1 MDANTFATGAEFH
14 PDAVYQLLVDTN
26 NDNEPDVTFSA
37 VFSEPQAGAQSVTL
51 YRATGAEAGDM
62 EPKGEVIIESSPVSF
77 GSDVEVVE
85 AGPFRFF
92 AGRRSDPFFADV
104 DGLLHNFQWTGA
116 DLFGDKDIF
125 SIAMEMPN
133 DVLGEQSEIGVWAR
147 INLRRNGDLVQV
159 DRGGHPSLTAFF
171 NSEDAKEEY
180 NARQPAGDREHY
192 LQPWSDVLGKAGYT
206 GEEAARALMVVLP
219 DVLHFDRSKPAAYPN
234 GRGLTDDVFDARLA
248 LVTNGQVSGDQTGPH
263 SDYLDTFPYR
273 GQPHPALAAES
284 ATT

>member
-1 MDANTFATGAEFH
+1 MSNHFSGKNLAFPEDDARLDLTDVFAFSSPADLDRIVLIMDANTFATGSEFH

-77 GSDVEVVE
+77 DSDVEVAE

-147 INLRRNGDLVQV
+147 INLRRNGDLVQI
-159 DRGGHPSLTAFF
+159 DRGGHPSLTAFSTLKTLKR
-171 NSEDAKEEY
+171 NTTLVS
-180 NARQPAGDREHY
+180 RPATGSTTCSRGRTC
-192 LQPWSDVLGKAGYT
+192 LGKPVT
-206 GEEAARALMVVLP
+206 PERRRP
-219 DVLHFDRSKPAAYPN
+219 
-234 GRGLTDDVFDARLA
+234 GR
-248 LVTNGQVSGDQTGPH
+248 
-263 SDYLDTFPYR
+263 
-273 GQPHPALAAES
+273 
-284 ATT
+284 